1 MKIIISSSLVSF
13 LMLSS
18 AQAVINFTFD
28 ANDST
33 VDNGATVSS
42 LLSGISLTVSNSLG
56 NVDTYSGNGSSV
68 DISFTDFIYDQNL
81 TQSIT
86 FTFSEAVDVNSL
98 AIEFVTQGNLNQEN
112 PLTLVA
118 EANTGATSPITISD
132 LDAHVYSFGF
142 QGITSFTIQD
152 NDPDI
157 THFQMAY
164 DNLSVTPVPEPST
177 FALIFALASF
187 GLVLVRRGVRR
198 NQ

>member
-1 MKIIISSSLVSF
+1 MKTTCLLGLISL
-13 LMLSS
+13 LTLAS
-18 AQAVINFTFD
+18 AQASLIFTFD
-28 ANDST
+28 GNDST

-42 LLSGISLTVSNSLG
+42 SLSGISLTVSNSLG

-157 THFQMAY
+157 TYFQMAY

>member
-1 MKIIISSSLVSF
+1 M
-13 LMLSS
+13 
-18 AQAVINFTFD
+18 
-28 ANDST
+28 
-33 VDNGATVSS
+33 
-42 LLSGISLTVSNSLG
+42 
-56 NVDTYSGNGSSV
+56 

-98 AIEFVTQGNLNQEN
+98 AIEFVSQGNLNPASPQEN

-157 THFQMAY
+157 TYFQMTY
-164 DNLSVTPVPEPST
+164 DNLSIEVIPEPST
-177 FALIFALASF
+177 FSVIFSVVSVWLLFRKKRLRLIS
-187 GLVLVRRGVRR
+187 
-198 NQ
+198 